1 MTQFLLTIEFFRNL
15 FRIPFVRYLVIGV
28 AFYLLIGYR
37 FCDRNTRQSAVKT
50 EETEQKYTPKYG
62 KLSDDLLDSV
72 LLNLVR
78 QNPDITADIALSYV
92 NDTTLI
98 EIDRHIEKS
107 RRYITNF
114 KITRGGGLAPIEQ

>member
-1 MTQFLLTIEFFRNL
+1 MTQFLLTYEFLKNF
-15 FRIPFVRYLVIGV
+15 FSIPFVRYLVVGV

-37 FCDRNTRQSAVKT
+37 FCDRQERT
-50 EETEQKYTPKYG
+50 ESYTKVGYAPKYG

-92 NDTTLI
+92 NDTTLMQ
-98 EIDRHIEKS
+98 IDEHIEKS

-114 KITRGGGLAPIEQ
+114 KITRGGALAPIER

>member
-1 MTQFLLTIEFFRNL
+1 MTQFLILLEGFKTLT
-15 FRIPFVRYLVIGV
+15 RIPFIRYLVIGGG
-28 AFYLLIGYR
+28 FYLLIGYR
-37 FCDRNTRQSAVKT
+37 FCDRHT
-50 EETEQKYTPKYG
+50 EVRSESTEPHYTPKYG

-72 LLNLVR
+72 LINLVR

-107 RRYITNF
+107 RKYITNF

>member
-1 MTQFLLTIEFFRNL
+1 MTQFLILLEGFKTLT
-15 FRIPFVRYLVIGV
+15 RIPIVKWAAIGLV
-28 AFYLLIGYR
+28 FYLLIGYR
-37 FCDRNTRQSAVKT
+37 FCDRQERT
-50 EETEQKYTPKYG
+50 ESYTKVGYAPKYG

-98 EIDRHIEKS
+98 MIDEHIEKS

-114 KITRGGGLAPIEQ
+114 KITRGGTLVPIEQ

>member
-1 MTQFLLTIEFFRNL
+1 M
-15 FRIPFVRYLVIGV
+15 
-28 AFYLLIGYR
+28 
-37 FCDRNTRQSAVKT
+37 
-50 EETEQKYTPKYG
+50 ETHYTPKYG

-98 EIDRHIEKS
+98 QIDEHIEKS

-114 KITRGGGLAPIEQ
+114 KITRGGTLVPIEQ